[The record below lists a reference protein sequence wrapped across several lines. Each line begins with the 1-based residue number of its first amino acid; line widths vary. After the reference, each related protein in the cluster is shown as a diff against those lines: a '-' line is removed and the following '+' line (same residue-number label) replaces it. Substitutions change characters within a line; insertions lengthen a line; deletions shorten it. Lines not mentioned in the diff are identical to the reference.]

1 MNMTNTSILDSLNE
15 AQRTVV
21 AAPPGHLLVL
31 AGAGSGKTRVLV
43 HRIAWLVET
52 QGISPDEIL
61 SVTFT
66 NKAAAQ
72 MRHRIESML
81 QFPIQR
87 MWVGTFHGLA
97 HRLLRRHWQEAGLPQ
112 SFQVLD
118 SDDQQR
124 LVRRV
129 IKNLNLDE
137 ERWPAR
143 QAQWF
148 INTKKEEGLRP
159 NQIITNGDIFAEMHC
174 KIYRGYEDICH
185 ASGLVDFSELLLRS
199 YELWDT
205 HPELLAHYQ
214 ERFKHILVDEFQ
226 DTNWIQ
232 YQWLK
237 KLAGQHAKLMMVGD
251 DDQSIYSWRGAK
263 VENLRRFVGDF
274 PGVITIRLEQNYRST
289 STILNAANAV
299 ISYNQ
304 NRLGKNLWTKGDAGD
319 PISLY
324 AGFNDR
330 DEARFVINQIQ
341 QWVKKGGRCQDAA
354 ILYRSNAQ
362 SRVLEEELLQA
373 NMPYRVYGGLKF
385 FERAEIKDLLG
396 YLRLMA
402 NQNDDGAFERI
413 VNMPTRGIGETTLS
427 ALRECAKEQSFS
439 LWKTAQ
445 HLLGQQSLSAR
456 ATTALAHFISL
467 IESMIQATAN
477 LPLHELTEYVLMK
490 SGLMAHHQ
498 EDRSEKGLARVE
510 NLEEL
515 INATSQFV
523 PDPEALSLSP
533 LAGFLSHVALETGE
547 HQADQLSDAVHLM
560 TLHSAKGLEFPLVFL
575 TGVEEGLFPHA
586 MSSQQPAQLEE
597 ERRLCYVGMTRA
609 MHKLYLTYAETR
621 YLRGHEMRQRPSRFI
636 QEIPTEYLHEV
647 RLRAKISRPASF
659 ATPSVQSVSA
669 TGSTGEGGFSLG
681 SRVKH
686 ANFGEGIVLSLEGS
700 GAHARIQVKF
710 KSGVKWLVMS
720 YAKLEACSS

>member
-1 MNMTNTSILDSLNE
+1 MNTTSTPILDSLNE

-21 AAPPGHLLVL
+21 AAPLDHLLVL

-43 HRIAWLVET
+43 HRIAWLVEMHN
-52 QGISPDEIL
+52 ISPDEIL

-66 NKAAAQ
+66 NKAATE

-81 QFPIQR
+81 QFPVQH

-112 SFQVLD
+112 SFQVID

-124 LVRRV
+124 LIRRV

-137 ERWPAR
+137 ERWPPR

-148 INTKKEEGLRP
+148 INAKKEEGLRP
-159 NQIITNGDIFAEMHC
+159 NQVVLDGDIFNEMHC
-174 KIYRGYEDICH
+174 KIYSGYEEICR

-205 HPELLAHYQ
+205 HPEILMHYQ

-237 KLAGQHAKLMMVGD
+237 KLAGQNAKLMMVGD

-263 VENLRRFVGDF
+263 VENLRRFVRDF
-274 PGVITIRLEQNYRST
+274 SNVTTIRLEQNYRST
-289 STILNAANAV
+289 ATILHAANAV
-299 ISYNQ
+299 ISCNQ
-304 NRLGKNLWTKGDAGD
+304 NRLGKNLWTKGEIGD
-319 PISLY
+319 PIFLY

-341 QWVKKGGRCQDAA
+341 EWVKQGGKRLDAA

-402 NQNDDGAFERI
+402 NQDDDGAFERI
-413 VNMPTRGIGETTLS
+413 VNMPARGIGESTLM
-427 ALRECAKEQSFS
+427 ALRECAKELGLS
-439 LWKTAQ
+439 LWKTTQ
-445 HLLGQQSLSAR
+445 HLLKEHSLSAR

-467 IESMIQATAN
+467 IENIIQATEN

-490 SGLMAHHQ
+490 SGLMAHHR

-547 HQADQLSDAVHLM
+547 HQAEQHTDAVHLM

-586 MSSQQPAQLEE
+586 MSSQQPLQLEE

-636 QEIPTEYLHEV
+636 REIPEKYLHEV
-647 RLRAKISRPASF
+647 RLRAKISRPVSF
-659 ATPSVQSVSA
+659 STTPRAGSVSA
-669 TGSTGEGGFSLG
+669 ITNESGFSLG
-681 SRVKH
+681 DRVRH
-686 ANFGEGIVLSLEGS
+686 ANFGEGVVLSLEGS
-700 GAHARIQVKF
+700 GNHARIQVKF
-710 KSGVKWLVMS
+710 KSGVKWLVVS
-720 YAKLEACSS
+720 YAKLEVM